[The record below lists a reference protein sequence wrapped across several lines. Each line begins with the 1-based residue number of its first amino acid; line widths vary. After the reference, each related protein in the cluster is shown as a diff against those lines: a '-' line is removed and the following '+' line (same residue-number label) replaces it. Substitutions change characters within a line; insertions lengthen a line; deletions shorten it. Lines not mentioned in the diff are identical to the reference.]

1 MFGDETRS
9 NIVWW
14 PNAVNVLLSGETVSN
29 LFDHRPNELFF
40 PVFDQ
45 MFVDVPVI
53 SHTIKQ
59 GV

>member
-1 MFGDETRS
+1 MKHDQTLFGNQTRLMFYW
-9 NIVWW
+9 V
-14 PNAVNVLLSGETVSN
+14 AETVSN
-29 LFDHRPNELFF
+29 LFDHGLNEKKCF